1 MNKYSLLAYIYS
13 LCINMQY
20 NYAQEYSS
28 TILLS
33 ILIVVKI
40 YRKNQIYIFIPVITD
55 KARRL

>member
-1 MNKYSLLAYIYS
+1 MNKYALLTYIYS
-13 LCINMQY
+13 LCIIIQY
-20 NYAQEYSS
+20 NYAQDYGS

>member
-1 MNKYSLLAYIYS
+1 MHNYTVQ
-13 LCINMQY
+13 LCIRFL
-20 NYAQEYSS
+20 YAQDYGS